1 MLIEN
6 IAGFVSLSPQ
16 GDAGDA
22 HDDREPPNRGA
33 QPRADGAAGVR
44 AAGEGGAGGQ
54 GARPPGEDDPRLQ
67 PAAQTQQKVPPIVST
82 YSRRELKVLFE
93 SLLVPR
99 RVRLLLH
106 VVSSSFYPNGR

>member
-1 MLIEN
+1 MTTN
-6 IAGFVSLSPQ
+6 VAGFVSLWPQ

-82 YSRRELKVLFE
+82 IEQSLKSFLKVFLTVITLKNTKF
-93 SLLVPR
+93 
-99 RVRLLLH
+99 
-106 VVSSSFYPNGR
+106 